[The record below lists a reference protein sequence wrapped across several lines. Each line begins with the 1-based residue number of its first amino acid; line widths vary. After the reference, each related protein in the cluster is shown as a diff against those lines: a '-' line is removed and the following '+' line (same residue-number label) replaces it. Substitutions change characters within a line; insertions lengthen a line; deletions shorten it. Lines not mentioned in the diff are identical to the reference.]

1 MVTRAYEPLNEQGLP
16 GRGTMTT
23 TQAAELRVKWKQQ
36 PNPDKCEHLNLE
48 LEWSEG
54 GYRTG
59 NYSCIVCGENVVKVC
74 GQS

>member
-1 MVTRAYEPLNEQGLP
+1 
-16 GRGTMTT
+16 MTT

-36 PNPDKCEHLNLE
+36 PHPAKCEHLNLE

-59 NYSCIVCGENVVKVC
+59 NYNCIVCGENVVKTS